1 MKKILFSIIL
11 FSFLIANAEDE
22 GVSQYF
28 KKLMEN
34 AHPTPILERNPDF
47 VPPYLLQMPE
57 VNAGSEFENRN
68 TVNETSET
76 NVQNENSIAIN
87 PKNPKNLIASAVDY
101 RDNSST
107 WVYISSDGGK
117 TWENKN
123 LGKVKNLWPSSND
136 PSVAF
141 APDGT
146 AYLMYGAFNSTKGE
160 NGVFFARSTNEGK
173 TWEAHIPVI
182 IHTGTQTKDS
192 AFEDK
197 YYIEVDDSPKSAY
210 YNNLY
215 TPWKRVTAK
224 DSATQIVIARSTDK
238 GTTWQTPIPVSP
250 RKAGTSE
257 DTTYGQSFPL
267 TTTGPN
273 GELYVVWN
281 DGIVHGVGFAKSLD
295 GGLTFTQ
302 PRIIKNYNIFGT
314 TKLLA
319 SQGGYRHT
327 LKGVVRAETYP
338 VIQCDWTQGKNSGN
352 LYLTWAGDSIP
363 NIYFSKSTD
372 KGETWSQA
380 KIIHST
386 TKGDQFW
393 QWLSIDPTNG
403 ELAVMY
409 MDSRDDDN
417 NLQVECYVSY
427 SQDAGETWIDR
438 KVSDTW
444 TDIRKNPFSGNSFS
458 GDYSGCT
465 FYNGTIYPSWFDT
478 RNVSPQ
484 TSTDDDVYT
493 AIVNTKAPNAP
504 KNFVVAINPEM
515 PDRLNLSWEP
525 DYQSTFGKTLSA
537 SEISFEIY
545 RNNMFSR
552 TFTGNIKG
560 YIDSNLTP
568 FTRYDYSIKA
578 VNNTDSSVAVKSFSF
593 SGGAKQPDSPVIVTS
608 NGTALDNNLRINI
621 KIPSFRADKT
631 TPLSNIKELK
641 IFGYEG
647 KTLIGTLPLSQSDT
661 GKSRTFEVLVQDSGY
676 HKIRA
681 VITSS
686 ALNQPDQV
694 SDTSNQMIAFAGKV
708 SEKYFNY
715 VSFEETKLPRF
726 YIGGNW
732 QATSEIAFDG
742 KNSFTESPNIDYKN
756 NQSDTLMIYPFIID
770 NNQISYL
777 DFYHI
782 AEVEKKDTCYVEAS
796 YDNMQTWN
804 TLAIYDKNN
813 YIEWQDKKLNPEDW
827 KHESL
832 ILNNRKSGKDTV
844 FVRFRFQADFFKTNL
859 GWYIDKIYPSYA
871 NSVEDFVSN
880 SVSIYPNP
888 AKEFLN
894 INFDNTNNMINSFSI
909 SNSLGEKLI
918 VENNFLK
925 QVDISKLNTGI
936 YFVKFKLNNG
946 SEQIK
951 QFIVIK

>member
-1 MKKILFSIIL
+1 MK
-11 FSFLIANAEDE
+11 ADDE
-22 GVSQYF
+22 SVRQYF

-34 AHPTPILERNPDF
+34 ANPTPVAEKKGDYFPT
-47 VPPYLLQMPE
+47 YLLSLPTE
-57 VNAGSEFENRN
+57 NAGSEFENSN
-68 TVNETSET
+68 MANETNEQA
-76 NVQNENSIAIN
+76 VQNENSIAVN

-101 RDNSST
+101 RDNGST
-107 WVYISSDGGK
+107 WIYVSSDGGK

-123 LGKVKNLWPSSND
+123 LGKVKNAWRSSND

-141 APDGT
+141 GPDGT
-146 AYLMYGAFNSTKGE
+146 AYLNYGAFTNTQGE

-182 IHTGTQTKDS
+182 IHTGTQTADS
-192 AFEDK
+192 NFEDK

-215 TPWKRVTAK
+215 TPWKRVTAR

-238 GTTWQTPIPVSP
+238 GTTWQTPVPVSP
-250 RKAGTSE
+250 RKARTSE

-267 TTTGPN
+267 STTGPN
-273 GELYVVWN
+273 GEVYVVWN
-281 DGIVHGVGFAKSLD
+281 DGIVHGVGFAKSFD
-295 GGLTFTQ
+295 GGVTFTS

-372 KGETWSQA
+372 KGETWSPA

-393 QWLSIDPTNG
+393 QWLAVDPTNG

-409 MDSRDDDN
+409 LDSRDDDN
-417 NLQVECYVSY
+417 NMQVECYVSY
-427 SQDAGETWIDR
+427 SQDAGETWLDR
-438 KVSDTW
+438 KVSSAW
-444 TDIRKNPFSGNSFS
+444 TDLRKNPFSGNSFS
-458 GDYSGCT
+458 GDYSGCA
-465 FYNGTIYPSWFDT
+465 FYNGIIYPSWFDT
-478 RNVSPQ
+478 RNVSAQ
-484 TSTDDDVYT
+484 TPSDNDVYT
-493 AIVNTKAPNAP
+493 AIVNTKAPNSP

-525 DYQSTFGKTLSA
+525 DYQSTFSKTLSA
-537 SEISFEIY
+537 SEISFEVY
-545 RNNMFSR
+545 RNNTYLKTFSGS
-552 TFTGNIKG
+552 TKNF
-560 YIDSNLTP
+560 IDSNLTP

-578 VNNTDSSVAVKSFSF
+578 VNNSDSSVAVKAFSF
-593 SGGAKQPDSPVIVTS
+593 SGGAKQPDSPVI
-608 NGTALDNNLRINI
+608 LDFFNDFGDLGLVVYVQ
-621 KIPSFRADKT
+621 IPKFRADKT
-631 TPLSNIKELK
+631 TPLKNIKSLK
-641 IFGYEG
+641 IYGYDG
-647 KTLIGTLPLSQSDT
+647 KILLDSSIVDQSIIGGEFDMPIT
-661 GKSRTFEVLVQDSGY
+661 KIDSGY

-681 VITSS
+681 VVTSF
-686 ALNQPDQV
+686 ALNQPDQI
-694 SDTSNQMIAFAGKV
+694 SDTSNQIVAFAGKV

-732 QATSEIAFDG
+732 QATSEIAIDG
-742 KNSFTESPNIDYKN
+742 KNSFTESPNSNYKN

-796 YDNMQTWN
+796 YDNMQTWDS
-804 TLAIYDKNN
+804 LAVYDKSN
-813 YIEWQDKKLNPEDW
+813 YTEWQDKKLTPEDW

-832 ILNNRKSGKDTV
+832 ILNKRKSGKDTV

-880 SVSIYPNP
+880 SISIYPNP

-894 INFDNTNNMINSFSI
+894 INFDNTSDIISSFSI

-918 VENNFLK
+918 DKDSFLK
-925 QVDISKLNTGI
+925 QVDIGILNTGI